1 MTFNNLPLYELT
13 IDESDGI
20 QFISIVDRPAIQSNF
35 LCFVDN
41 AKYDFS
47 VTDPDK
53 HLVSGLA
60 MIPDL
65 PIYRQNEQGEF
76 YVVFTTDTIKKLAE
90 KFFNEQRTLSVNI
103 QHQQP
108 TNDVVIIESYFI
120 DHKRNIVPIEFAD
133 APDGSWYVTMKINN
147 ETLWQSIKDGQFTGF
162 SVEGFFDIKDIEVP
176 PSPTVNEIKQI
187 EELQEDIYDII
198 YKIIK

>member
-35 LCFVDN
+35 LCFADN

-147 ETLWQSIKDGQFTGF
+147 ESLWQSIKDGQFTGF

-176 PSPTVNEIKQI
+176 PSPTVSEIKQI